1 MQRRVLLVHQN
12 FPGQYLH
19 LAPALVRAGVQVT
32 AVGMRELA
40 PPAGVR
46 YVRYRPQRSSSPGI
60 HPWVGDFE
68 TKVIRGEAC
77 MQALATLKAEGY
89 RPDLICAHPGW
100 GEALFLNEL
109 WPDTPQLHYLEFF
122 YGTQGLDADFDPEFG
137 PLLLP
142 QRARLVAKNANN
154 LLNLHNMDAGVSP
167 THWQHS
173 TLPPLYQPRVEVI
186 HDGIDT
192 TRFTPDRSVRLA
204 LKDDQGRAVS
214 LSADTPLVTFVNRN
228 LEPMRGFHTFMRALP
243 ELMDRL
249 PTARVVVVGDA
260 GVSYGAAPAE
270 GSWKTRLLA
279 EVGDRV
285 DASRLFF
292 VGRVPHQQLTDLLR
306 LSWAHVYLTYPF
318 VLSWSML
325 EAMSLGAVVVGS
337 DTAPV
342 REVIQHGHNGWL
354 VDFFDPS
361 ALARRVAEVVTRP
374 ADQAPIRH
382 AARQTVVERYDL
394 HSRCLPAQMALLQRW
409 LGAA

>member
-1 MQRRVLLVHQN
+1 MPAQILLVHQN

-19 LAPALVRAGVQVT
+19 LAPALVRAGIQVT
-32 AVGMRELA
+32 AIGVREA
-40 PPAGVR
+40 PTMAGVR
-46 YVRYRPQRSSSPGI
+46 YLRYRPQRGSSPGI
-60 HPWVGDFE
+60 HPWVGDLE

-77 MQALATLKAEGY
+77 LQALAALKAEGY
-89 RPDLICAHPGW
+89 HPDLICAHPGW
-100 GEALFLNEL
+100 GEALFLKEL
-109 WPDTPQLHYLEFF
+109 WPNTPQLHYLEFF

-137 PLLLP
+137 PLDLP

-154 LLNLHNMDAGVSP
+154 LLNLHAMDAGVAP

-173 TLPPLYQPRVEVI
+173 TLPSLYQPRVAVI

-192 TRFTPDRSVRLA
+192 TRFTPDRSVRLT
-204 LKDDQGRAVS
+204 LRDDQGRAVA

-243 ELMDRL
+243 ELLERL
-249 PTARVVVVGDA
+249 PTARVVIVGDD
-260 GVSYGAAPAE
+260 GVSYGSRPAE
-270 GSWKTRLLA
+270 GSWKARLMA
-279 EVGDRV
+279 EIAGRV
-285 DASRLFF
+285 DLSRLHC
-292 VGRVPHQQLTDLLR
+292 VGRLPHQQLTDLLR

-354 VDFFDPS
+354 VDFFDPA
-361 ALARRVAEVVTRP
+361 ALARQVAEVVTHP

-382 AARQTVVERYDL
+382 AARQTVVECYDL
-394 HSRCLPAQMALLQRW
+394 HRHCLPAQMALLRPW
-409 LGAA
+409 LRAS